1 MEKERKFHAR
11 YYIIRGQKALWKGGP
26 AEHGSQYRN
35 IVITSNQFTST
46 QGKFQ
51 VYALE
56 GTGKGIQGGEFA
68 GPENEPQL
76 MFDEDFDG
84 LDAAVA
90 KFEQIV
96 QDSLVN
102 GFTPFSL
109 MDEMELQ
116 ARLKATK

>member
-1 MEKERKFHAR
+1 MVLNIATSSLLPISSRRLRENFRSMHLK
-11 YYIIRGQKALWKGGP
+11 GP
-26 AEHGSQYRN
+26 AKAYKQD
-35 IVITSNQFTST
+35 
-46 QGKFQ
+46 
-51 VYALE
+51 
-56 GTGKGIQGGEFA
+56 GEFA

-96 QDSLVN
+96 QDSIVN

-116 ARLKATK
+116 ARLERMK

>member
-1 MEKERKFHAR
+1 
-11 YYIIRGQKALWKGGP
+11 
-26 AEHGSQYRN
+26 
-35 IVITSNQFTST
+35 
-46 QGKFQ
+46 
-51 VYALE
+51 
-56 GTGKGIQGGEFA
+56 
-68 GPENEPQL
+68 

-96 QDSLVN
+96 QDSVVN

-116 ARLKATK
+116 ARLERMK

>member
-1 MEKERKFHAR
+1 MEQDRKFYAR
-11 YYIIRGQKALWKGGP
+11 YYIVRAQQALWKGGP
-26 AEHGSQYRN
+26 AEPGSQYRN

-56 GTGKGIQGGEFA
+56 GTGKGIQDGKFA
-68 GPENEPQL
+68 GPENEPQRI
-76 MFDEDFDG
+76 FDEDFDG

-96 QDSLVN
+96 KDSIDN

-116 ARLKATK
+116 ARLERMK